1 MKFTKAVAIKLA
13 NKYNLDLNVVP
24 VDEFVFGLNVELEHG
39 SMLRKITKLTNVT
52 RNDPDIIF
60 KIVLAHLIE
69 NPRYYYYLKAM
80 EAKGDKYWSTRKKPS
95 IFLAKK

>member
-1 MKFTKAVAIKLA
+1 MKFTKAAAIKLA
-13 NKYNLDLNVVP
+13 TKYNLDLTVVP
-24 VDEFVFGLNVELEHG
+24 IDEFQFGLNVELEHG

-52 RNDPDIIF
+52 HNDPDVTCRIT
-60 KIVLAHLIE
+60 LSHLIE
-69 NPRYYYYLKAM
+69 NPRYYCYLKAM